1 MQCVRCPKQMRLS
14 RSQGN
19 TSEISVW
26 VSTTEVPCI
35 VLCAGT
41 AGRVRGKNVG
51 VAAAVCA
58 LVLFPVIAAA
68 SAASASASGGGGG
81 CGGDGCAAL
90 FQKHHCGGG
99 YKSFGGRGSTPQTQT
114 DRSKLPDQTKV
125 RPSVVRVGRRAKTE
139 FVW

>member
-1 MQCVRCPKQMRLS
+1 MVCV
-14 RSQGN
+14 
-19 TSEISVW
+19 
-26 VSTTEVPCI
+26 
-35 VLCAGT
+35 
-41 AGRVRGKNVG
+41 VRWHCWESKGKNVG
-51 VAAAVCA
+51 VAAAACA

-68 SAASASASGGGGG
+68 SAASASASASGGG
-81 CGGDGCAAL
+81 CGGGDGCAAL